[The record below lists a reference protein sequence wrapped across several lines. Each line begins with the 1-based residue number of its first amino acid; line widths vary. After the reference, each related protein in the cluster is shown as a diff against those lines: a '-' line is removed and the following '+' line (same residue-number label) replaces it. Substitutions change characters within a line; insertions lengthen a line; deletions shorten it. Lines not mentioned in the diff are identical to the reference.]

1 MDSDATID
9 IMAEEIADLV
19 HALRCTQSF
28 LRVGK
33 FDDTNVAVLT
43 EIIRIALREPKQE

>member
-9 IMAEEIADLV
+9 MMAEEIADLE
-19 HALRCTQSF
+19 HALRCTQGF

-33 FDDTNVAVLT
+33 FDETNIAVLT
-43 EIIRIALREPKQE
+43 EIIRLALREPKQE